1 MSDDLLKLTT
11 YFGERDLGQQGFL
24 ADALVDAYAR
34 RGVQL
39 SALFRGAEGFGLAHG
54 MHSDRLLTQ
63 SEDLPIVSVAV
74 DARERIEPLV
84 PEIADLGRHGLV
96 TLERA
101 RRAVGPGDGTGKL
114 TVYLG
119 RKRGYREVVARLHAH
134 GAAGATVLLG
144 VDGTAGG
151 ERRRARFFGANADV
165 PVMVIA
171 VGERAA
177 LAKAADEVRGGA
189 LVVTFEPVRL
199 EPHDDVAD
207 GRLLKLMVH
216 TREPDR
222 LMARLRDAGVRG
234 ATALRGVWGFRPGEE
249 PHGDAFRALRRRVP
263 VVVVVVDVP
272 ERIARAYEIAAPVGL
287 VTCEL
292 VDPV

>member
-11 YFGERDLGQQGFL
+11 YFGERDLGQDGFL

-34 RGVQL
+34 HRVRL

-54 MHSDRLLTQ
+54 VHSDRLLTQ

-74 DARERIEPLV
+74 DERERIERVV
-84 PEIADLGRHGLV
+84 PEIEHLSRHGLV

-101 RRAVGPGDGTGKL
+101 RRAVEPGDGAGKL

-119 RKRGYREVVARLHAH
+119 RKRGYKDVVARLHAH

-144 VDGTAGG
+144 VDGTVAG
-151 ERRRARFFGANADV
+151 ERRGARFFATNAEV

-171 VGERAA
+171 IGERAA
-177 LAKAADEVRGGA
+177 LAAAAAEIRDA
-189 LVVTFEPVRL
+189 LLTFEPVRL
-199 EPHDDVAD
+199 APHDDVAD

-216 TREPDR
+216 TRAHDR
-222 LMARLRDAGVRG
+222 LMARLRDADVRG
-234 ATALRGVWGFRPGEE
+234 ATALRGVWGFRGGEQ
-249 PHGDAFRALRRRVP
+249 PHGDTFWALRHRVP
-263 VVVVVVDVP
+263 ELVVIVDIA
-272 ERIARAYEIAAPVGL
+272 ERIARAHEIVAPAGL

-292 VDPV
+292 VEAV

>member
-11 YFGERDLGQQGFL
+11 YFGERDLGQDGFL

-34 RGVQL
+34 HRVQL

-54 MHSDRLLTQ
+54 VHSDRLLTQ

-74 DARERIEPLV
+74 DARERIEPVV
-84 PEIADLGRHGLV
+84 PEIEHLGRHGLV

-101 RRAVGPGDGTGKL
+101 RRAVERGDGMGKL
-114 TVYLG
+114 TVYVG
-119 RKRGYREVVARLHAH
+119 RKRGYQEVVARLHAH

-177 LAKAADEVRGGA
+177 LAAAADEIRDGA
-189 LVVTFEPVRL
+189 LSTFEPVRL
-199 EPHDDVAD
+199 APHDDVPE

-216 TREPDR
+216 THEPDR
-222 LMARLRDAGVRG
+222 LMAHLRDAGVRG
-234 ATALRGVWGFRPGEE
+234 ATALRGVWGFRPGEH
-249 PHGDAFRALRRRVP
+249 PHGDAFWALRHRVP
-263 VVVVVVDVP
+263 VLVVVVDAP
-272 ERIARAYEIAAPVGL
+272 ERIGRAYEIAAPVGL
-287 VTCEL
+287 VTCEM

>member
-1 MSDDLLKLTT
+1 VSDDLLKLTT
-11 YFGERDLGQQGFL
+11 YFGERDLGQDGFL

-34 RGVQL
+34 HRVRL

-74 DARERIEPLV
+74 DERERIERVV
-84 PEIADLGRHGLV
+84 PEIEHLSRHGLV

-101 RRAVGPGDGTGKL
+101 RRTVEPGDGAGKL

-119 RKRGYREVVARLHAH
+119 RKRGYKEVVARLHAH
-134 GAAGATVLLG
+134 GASGATVLLG
-144 VDGTAGG
+144 VDGTVAG
-151 ERRRARFFGANADV
+151 ERRRARFVATNAEV

-171 VGERAA
+171 IGEGAA
-177 LAKAADEVRGGA
+177 LAAAAAEIRDA
-189 LVVTFEPVRL
+189 LLTFEPVRL
-199 EPHDDVAD
+199 APHQDVGE

-216 TREPDR
+216 TRSHDR
-222 LMARLRDAGVRG
+222 LMARLRYADVRG
-234 ATALRGVWGFRPGEE
+234 ATALRGVWGFRGGEQ
-249 PHGDAFRALRRRVP
+249 PHGDTFWALRHRVP
-263 VVVVVVDVP
+263 ELVVIVDIP
-272 ERIARAYEIAAPVGL
+272 ERIARAHEIVAPAGL